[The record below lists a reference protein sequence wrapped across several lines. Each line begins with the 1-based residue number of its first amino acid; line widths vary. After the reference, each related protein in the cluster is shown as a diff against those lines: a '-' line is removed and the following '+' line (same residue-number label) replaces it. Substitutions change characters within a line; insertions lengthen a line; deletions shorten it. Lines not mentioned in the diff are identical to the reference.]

1 MSSRIRSMCELLPAP
16 SRAIGSR
23 GSAAEGIEEHL
34 PNAWYAG
41 PSQYEPTPSCAQQHN
56 TKAQLSRTTKI
67 IIIAECAPPSVSGR
81 QAGLERHAGARMGAR
96 AAILDCEAR
105 YP

>member
-41 PSQYEPTPSCAQQHN
+41 PSQYEPTPSCAVGRNNTQH
-56 TKAQLSRTTKI
+56 KAQLSRTTK
-67 IIIAECAPPSVSGR
+67 EK
-81 QAGLERHAGARMGAR
+81 
-96 AAILDCEAR
+96 
-105 YP
+105 